1 VTRPAAGLAAV
12 PRPALLLGLGGLLPF
27 WAGALLPVLRPDLGP
42 ALMPA
47 LLGYA
52 AIILAFMGAVHWGL
66 AMADPDP
73 AAPWARYGGS
83 VVPPL
88 VAWVALL
95 LPTPGALAL
104 FVAAFGLLYAA
115 DLRAVAAGWAPAWY
129 PALRRLLT
137 ALVVLALL
145 VALLRTVA

>member
-1 VTRPAAGLAAV
+1 VTSPGTGLSAV
-12 PRPALLLGLGGLLPF
+12 PRPTLLLGLGGLIPF

-52 AIILAFMGAVHWGL
+52 AVILAFMGAVHWGL
-66 AMADPDP
+66 AMADPAP
-73 AAPWARYGGS
+73 AAPWTRYGGS

-88 VAWVALL
+88 VAWVALM
-95 LPTPGALAL
+95 LPTTAALAL
-104 FVAAFGLLYAA
+104 FVAAFGLLYVA
-115 DLRAVAAGWAPAWY
+115 DLRAVAAGWAPEWY

-137 ALVVLALL
+137 ALVVLALA
-145 VALLRTVA
+145 VALLRTAV